1 MRRRRVIGSAVAT
14 VLVLA
19 SALVAA
25 NSSDWNGGEPKASSS
40 TAATEA
46 NGTSDPIDSSA
57 SEDEVSDN
65 GVTNG
70 DGSEVIRQP
79 EGSKTK
85 GLPGLSKVKP
95 STKTSLISK
104 RLPPSAS
111 SRGSIVAGFPV
122 SVIPV
127 APDSVVRSSGVSST
141 AKTLQVSI
149 VANSSKSR
157 GTVLRFYRH
166 TLSARGFAESSAP
179 TTAGSTAASFKRGAD
194 HLIVTARAGA
204 KNTSY
209 SLFGTLQADAQD

>member
-1 MRRRRVIGSAVAT
+1 MRRRRVIGSAVVT
-14 VLVLA
+14 GLVLA

-25 NSSDWNGGEPKASSS
+25 NSRDWNGDERDTSSS
-40 TAATEA
+40 TASAKTG
-46 NGTSDPIDSSA
+46 GTSDPVDSS
-57 SEDEVSDN
+57 VSDN

-79 EGSKTK
+79 EGSGAK

-95 STKTSLISK
+95 STKTSLITS

-122 SVIPV
+122 SVIPL

-149 VANSSKSR
+149 VANSAKSR
-157 GTVLRFYRH
+157 GTVLRFYRQA
-166 TLSARGFAESSAP
+166 LSALGFAESSAP
-179 TTAGSTAASFKRGAD
+179 AADGSAASSFKRGAD
-194 HLIVTARAGA
+194 HLVVTTKAGA

-209 SLFGTLQADAQD
+209 SLFGTLHVNEQD